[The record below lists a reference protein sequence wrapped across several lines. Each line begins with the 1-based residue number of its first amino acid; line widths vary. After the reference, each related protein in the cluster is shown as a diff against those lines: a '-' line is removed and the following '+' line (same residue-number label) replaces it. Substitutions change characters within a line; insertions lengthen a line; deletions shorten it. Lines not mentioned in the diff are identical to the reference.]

1 MRLLLTNDDGIDG
14 EGLQVLART
23 LRKEHDVWVIA
34 PDSNR
39 SAVSNGITISK
50 DLCIKQID
58 ERTFTTSG
66 LPADCVLTG
75 IYSNLIAQNVDMVLS
90 GINRGFNLG
99 TDIVYSGT
107 AAAARQAAIM
117 GFPAVAFSIQS
128 DTAEYKYQ
136 ALADFALK
144 NLNTLKS
151 LYTPDVFLNINALS
165 LDNYKAVQFTN
176 VSVRK
181 YKDTVKVIKTASG
194 EMESSFEGGT
204 AITTGNENSD
214 YNAVRKGNISIT
226 RVIAEPVSLDNEMS
240 AKFLL

>member
-1 MRLLLTNDDGIDG
+1 
-14 EGLQVLART
+14 
-23 LRKEHDVWVIA
+23 
-34 PDSNR
+34 
-39 SAVSNGITISK
+39 
-50 DLCIKQID
+50 
-58 ERTFTTSG
+58 
-66 LPADCVLTG
+66 
-75 IYSNLIAQNVDMVLS
+75 MVLS

>member
-1 MRLLLTNDDGIDG
+1 MKLLLTNDDGIDG

-75 IYSNLIAQNVDMVLS
+75 IYSNLIPQNVDMVLS

>member
-66 LPADCVLTG
+66 FPADCVLTG
-75 IYSNLIAQNVDMVLS
+75 IYSNLIPQNVDMVLS

>member
-75 IYSNLIAQNVDMVLS
+75 IYSNLIPQNVDMVLS

>member
-128 DTAEYKYQ
+128 DTEEYKYQ

-151 LYTPDVFLNINALS
+151 LCAPDVFLNINALS

>member
-75 IYSNLIAQNVDMVLS
+75 IYSNLIPQNVDMVLS

-226 RVIAEPVSLDNEMS
+226 RVIAEPVSLDNEIS

>member
-181 YKDTVKVIKTASG
+181 YKDTVKVIKTASC

>member
-1 MRLLLTNDDGIDG
+1 MTNDDGIDG

-75 IYSNLIAQNVDMVLS
+75 IYSNLIPQNVDMVLS